1 MIDIK
6 GHRIIAIIPAYNEES
21 KIGIV
26 VRRILEE
33 AKGIIQ
39 QIVVVDD
46 GSKDSTIIEAKNNQA
61 VVLKHKNNQGAG
73 AAIRTGI
80 NYALQNNYS
89 IAVVLGGDNQDSPS
103 EMKRLLLPIIYDHFD
118 FVQGSRYMP
127 GGDKVEIPLFRW
139 ITTGIYSLLF
149 KLIVRFPITDGTN
162 GFRAFSLSI
171 FKNKNLNI
179 WQSWLNRYELEPYLY
194 YKVIENDFKVT
205 EAPVTKFYPKGNS
218 EFTKMEPF
226 VSWWSILR
234 PIILLKLRIKK

>member
-1 MIDIK
+1 MLVL
-6 GHRIIAIIPAYNEES
+6 PLNLME
-21 KIGIV
+21 
-26 VRRILEE
+26 L
-33 AKGIIQ
+33 
-39 QIVVVDD
+39 
-46 GSKDSTIIEAKNNQA
+46 IIELIPLISLYVLTAFKLMPHINGIFVATAKI
-61 VVLKHKNNQGAG
+61 KF
-73 AAIRTGI
+73 
-80 NYALQNNYS
+80 NYKSLD
-89 IAVVLGGDNQDSPS
+89 V
-103 EMKRLLLPIIYDHFD
+103 IYDHFD

-194 YKVIENDFKVT
+194 YKVIENDFKIT

-234 PIILLKLRIKK
+234 PIILLKLKIKR